1 MKEKISTFWNDHKK
15 TIFTV
20 AELTATAAMTAQA
33 IVSVVKL
40 ANELRDDEND
50 ELLET
55 ESWPSDDDL
64 IQALTDHKNSL
75 NN

>member
-40 ANELRDDEND
+40 ANELRDDEHD
-50 ELLET
+50 ELEI
-55 ESWPSDDDL
+55 EGQISDDDL
-64 IQALTDHKNSL
+64 TQALNDTL